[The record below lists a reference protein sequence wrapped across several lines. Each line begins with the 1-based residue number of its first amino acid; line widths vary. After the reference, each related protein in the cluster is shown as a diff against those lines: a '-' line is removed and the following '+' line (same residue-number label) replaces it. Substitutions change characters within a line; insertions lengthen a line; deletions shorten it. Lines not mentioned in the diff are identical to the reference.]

1 MSTSEHFGSRWGLV
15 LATLGMAVGTGNI
28 WRFPRIAATNG
39 GGAFLVAWVVFLL
52 LWSVP
57 LMMVE
62 FSFGKRSRK
71 GPVGAFATLAGGRT
85 AWMGGWVAACAILIM
100 FYYSVVTGWCFRY
113 LFATLAGEL
122 EKGDSAAF
130 WSAYTGS
137 WQPVLT
143 HVLALS
149 AGVSVVWFGVRGIER
164 VAKVLIPTL
173 FLLVVALAIRAVT
186 LPGAGAGLEFLFH
199 PHWADLAEPGIWIQA
214 LTQNAW
220 DTGAGWG
227 LIVAYAVYMKSRED
241 VPLNAF
247 LIGFGNNSVS
257 LLAGIMVLCTVFA
270 IDPAADSKIVGATNE
285 GLTFTWMP
293 QLFASMP
300 AGRLFMAIFFL
311 ALSFAALTSLI
322 SMLELGTRVLVDR
335 GFDRRR
341 SLLWLGAAALV
352 LGSPSA
358 LSTDFL
364 LNQDWVWGVGLMLS
378 GLFFAFGARRFG
390 LDRLRGEVIN
400 AEGADLSVGRWW
412 SFVVGVLVPVEAVVL
427 ILWWLVREAS
437 GESLAAILDPLSQF
451 SAGTVLVQ
459 WAVVLVALLTANRWL
474 TGRASA
480 GGGTGE
486 EERS

>member
-1 MSTSEHFGSRWGLV
+1 MSESEHFGSRWGLV

-39 GGAFLVAWVVFLL
+39 GGSFLVAWVVFLL

-71 GPVGAFATLAGGRT
+71 GPVGAFAALAGRKT
-85 AWMGGWVAACAILIM
+85 SWMGGWIAACAILIM

-113 LFATLAGEL
+113 LFASLTGEL
-122 EKGDSAAF
+122 RAGSSQAF
-130 WSAYTGS
+130 WTSFTGS

-143 HVLALS
+143 HVLALA
-149 AGVSVVWFGVRGIER
+149 AGVAVVWFGVRGIES

-173 FLLVVALAIRAVT
+173 FVLVVVLAVRAVT
-186 LPGAGAGLEFLFH
+186 LPGAAAGLEFLFH
-199 PHWADLAEPGIWIQA
+199 PKWADLAHPGIWIQA

-227 LIVAYAVYMKSRED
+227 LIVAYAVYMKARED

-257 LLAGIMVLCTVFA
+257 LLAGIMVLCTIFA
-270 IDPAADSKIVGATNE
+270 LDPAAASKVVGATNE
-285 GLTFTWMP
+285 GLTFTWIP
-293 QLFASMP
+293 QLCNQMP
-300 AGRLFMAIFFL
+300 GGQLFEVLFFL

-335 GFDRRR
+335 GFGRRR

-358 LSTDFL
+358 LSTGFL

-378 GLFFAFGARRFG
+378 GLFFAIGARRFG
-390 LDRLRGEVIN
+390 IDRLRREVIN
-400 AEGADLSVGRWW
+400 APGADLRIGRWW
-412 SFVVGVLVPVEAVVL
+412 SFVIGVLVPVEGVVL
-427 ILWWLVREAS
+427 ILWWLIREAA
-437 GESLAAILDPLSQF
+437 GESLSATLDPLSQF

-459 WAVVLVALLTANRWL
+459 WAVVLIALVAANRWL
-474 TGRASA
+474 A
-480 GGGTGE
+480 GPADKE
-486 EERS
+486 SR